1 MTSSFI
7 NHLGLSTNPK
17 SFDEVDVSAVN
28 KMKIKLESYNT
39 ELLFL
44 YKQLNWKKIEDS
56 YAILLCT
63 IVLYLIVW
71 KLDIPLLCLFF
82 LLLQGLVLFDY
93 FHIKISSSSK
103 SKKDGGSNHKEF
115 DELCRSLVATQKYIQ
130 ETLHCYSL
138 LKRENP
144 FWMCALTSAILI
156 FLALLS
162 KILGD
167 LLFSFLVINLALYYP
182 GLKANGYVDQA
193 SVYVFTNVA
202 NVLRAFQGKDKS
214 A

>member
-1 MTSSFI
+1 MITVNSISSPVA
-7 NHLGLSTNPK
+7 L
-17 SFDEVDVSAVN
+17 
-28 KMKIKLESYNT
+28 SYNVSYT
-39 ELLFL
+39 KT
-44 YKQLNWKKIEDS
+44 YVHGKK
-56 YAILLCT
+56 LR
-63 IVLYLIVW
+63 
-71 KLDIPLLCLFF
+71 F
-82 LLLQGLVLFDY
+82 G
-93 FHIKISSSSK
+93 
-103 SKKDGGSNHKEF
+103 
-115 DELCRSLVATQKYIQ
+115 
-130 ETLHCYSL
+130 LHCYSL

-167 LLFSFLVINLALYYP
+167 VLFSFLVINLALYYP